1 MKYFYDECFKICL
14 KILNSQS
21 SQYYHLLI
29 VFFILFWDLLGPW
42 YEWYFFFFCNYVMSL
57 STLLKSCLLAGF
69 FWHHSGRRRGI
80 ATSLLPNVSK
90 ILDSSLGL
98 YRRLGKRALHYCCVG
113 VGSPA
118 PQETFPDSSLTWTDR
133 KALLLFP
140 MESPLITQ
148 VEAWLLH
155 WWTVAKLLTLH

>member
-1 MKYFYDECFKICL
+1 MSENSKLSVISVLSSIDCL
-14 KILNSQS
+14 FHSVLRS
-21 SQYYHLLI
+21 SWSLI
-29 VFFILFWDLLGPW
+29 WMV
-42 YEWYFFFFCNYVMSL
+42 FFFFCNYVMSL